1 MKDKFRELI
10 GKFLLPF
17 YKGRFW
23 FGLIILPFFF
33 TNISYSQSLCSQ
45 NLSAAQISF
54 DNGHLYSI
62 PSSLKDC
69 LDNGFTDQEKIQAY
83 KLLTITYLFIDDPI
97 SAEDNYLKLLHLD
110 PEHQLD
116 PSIDPIEIIYLSR
129 KFKTTPIFELTLGK
143 AGLNFSSTSVIHNNG
158 VDNTPLT
165 LEEYTPMIGFQLG
178 TAANLNINP
187 QLSLNGELLFSNR
200 RFSYSNVLFVDDPQ
214 DYIESQFWVE
224 LPIYLKYAF
233 KKNRFYPFIYAGYSL
248 ETLIS
253 AKWSSISLDDITKKS
268 DNSVDEITPVTGP
281 DVNIN
286 SIRKTFSSSLVFGMG
301 FRYRIGY
308 QYLSFDFRA
317 KGGMKNLVDVSK
329 QLDTNDPVIE
339 ELRFR
344 YGSVEDDFRLNSLS
358 FSIGYVKPLY
368 KPRKIVKQS
377 AKGFIKNL
385 FKKKGGNEEIEN

>member
-1 MKDKFRELI
+1 MKDKLRELI

-17 YKGRFW
+17 YKGHFW
-23 FGLIILPFFF
+23 LGLIILSFFF
-33 TNISYSQSLCSQ
+33 TNKSYSQTLCSQ
-45 NLSAAQISF
+45 NLSAAQNSF

-62 PSSLKDC
+62 PSDLKDC
-69 LDNGFTDQEKIQAY
+69 LDNGFTKQEKIQAY

-97 SAEDNYLKLLHLD
+97 SAENSYLSLLHLD

-116 PSIDPIEIIYLSR
+116 PSIDPIELIYLSR

-143 AGLNFSSTSVIHNNG
+143 AGMNFSSTSVIHNNG
-158 VDNTPLT
+158 VDNTSLT
-165 LEEYTPMIGFQLG
+165 VEKYTPMIGFQLG
-178 TAANLNINP
+178 AAANLNITP
-187 QLSLNGELLFSNR
+187 QLSLNGEFLFSNR
-200 RFSYSNVLFVDDPQ
+200 RFSYYNVLFVDDPQ
-214 DYIESQFWVE
+214 NYIESQVWVE
-224 LPIYLKYAF
+224 APFYLKYAF

-248 ETLIS
+248 ETLLG
-253 AKWSSISLDDITKKS
+253 ANWSIGLDDITRKS

-281 DVNIN
+281 DVNIK
-286 SIRKTFSSSLVFGMG
+286 SIRKTFSSSLVFGLG

-317 KGGMKNLVDVSK
+317 KGGMKNLVDASK
-329 QLDTNDPVIE
+329 QLDTTDPVIE

-377 AKGFIKNL
+377 VKGFIKNL
-385 FKKKGGNEEIEN
+385 FNKKGGNEEIDN